1 MKTRVSIM
9 LAVLV
14 CFSGLLLAPGVKF
27 NFDPSNGDNPD
38 VDFGHLVSN
47 GAERTFDQG
56 GAWRFSGMASAIN
69 STLNNLAVVAFGF
82 LIGTLLTCCL
92 DPAAKEEIFRGIKS
106 ACKRPSRS
114 LN

>member
-1 MKTRVSIM
+1 MKTRLSIM

-14 CFSGLLLAPGVKF
+14 CFSGLLLAPGITY

-38 VDFGHLVSN
+38 LDFGYLVSN
-47 GAERTFDQG
+47 GPEPELDESGVWRLG
-56 GAWRFSGMASAIN
+56 GTASAIN

-82 LIGTLLTCCL
+82 LVGTLLTCCF

-106 ACKRPSRS
+106 AWKRPSRS
-114 LN
+114 